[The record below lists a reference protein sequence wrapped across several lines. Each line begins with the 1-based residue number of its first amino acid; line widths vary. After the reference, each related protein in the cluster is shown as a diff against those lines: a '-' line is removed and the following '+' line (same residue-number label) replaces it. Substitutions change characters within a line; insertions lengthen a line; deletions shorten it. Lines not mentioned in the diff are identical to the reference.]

1 METGKT
7 SIAISKTSITKTSMA
22 KTSIAKTS
30 MAETSISKTSI
41 SQTGIRMSK
50 IGSMVDCWWVVDQ
63 GSGGRDDSGGSIK
76 DSSISLT
83 PLPLSRS
90 SSSSNKG
97 KVGSC
102 CLSNLRGDLDW
113 FRSNTSINWGN
124 KRLRVEGGSNKRLGV
139 EGGSNSFIDW
149 SNGQTGVSNTE
160 SSSISNILDLLEL
173 TVGINIRVS
182 TADSSVGVSSN
193 MSIGVDVG
201 ITVVQVSELILS
213 MELASLIV
221 WGISS
226 ISWGSDNGSSS
237 SYWGRS
243 SSIGVCWGS
252 SSIGKTSITSIGK
265 TTIGIAIGQRGGY
278 NLGLF
283 SQANCQQSRQGNL

>member
-1 METGKT
+1 
-7 SIAISKTSITKTSMA
+7 
-22 KTSIAKTS
+22 
-30 MAETSISKTSI
+30 
-41 SQTGIRMSK
+41 
-50 IGSMVDCWWVVDQ
+50 MVDCWWVVDQ

-102 CLSNLRGDLDW
+102 GLSNLRGDLDW
-113 FRSNTSINWGN
+113 FM
-124 KRLRVEGGSNKRLGV
+124 
-139 EGGSNSFIDW
+139 
-149 SNGQTGVSNTE
+149 SNTE

-201 ITVVQVSELILS
+201 ITVVQVSELIP
-213 MELASLIV
+213 M
-221 WGISS
+221 
-226 ISWGSDNGSSS
+226 
-237 SYWGRS
+237 
-243 SSIGVCWGS
+243 
-252 SSIGKTSITSIGK
+252 
-265 TTIGIAIGQRGGY
+265 
-278 NLGLF
+278 
-283 SQANCQQSRQGNL
+283 